1 MKLCRLAQAV
11 SNVLLTSLAACLLI
25 AYPRTAQAQHE
36 NTYCGSDEYLKNL
49 PVKPPKDPNTKRQVQ
64 LVNCSDQV
72 VLGAANA
79 ARSLGHP
86 PGRFS
91 PRKARG

>member
-1 MKLCRLAQAV
+1 MKPCRLAHAV

-25 AYPRTAQAQHE
+25 AYPRTAQAQDE
-36 NTYCGSDEYLKNL
+36 NAYCGSDDYLKNL
-49 PVKPPKDPNTKRQVQ
+49 PVNPPKDPNTKRQVQ

-79 ARSLGHP
+79 ARANGQP
-86 PGRFS
+86 PWPVF